1 MDPILVA
8 ADTALVGA
16 MATDTWQQAR
26 AGAVALWR
34 RLHPDRVVAIGSGWL
49 AGPDRFRRRRALR
62 LGGFTVAEEGTPG
75 PIGSAS
81 DGVILSCT

>member
-34 RLHPDRVVAIGSGWL
+34 RLHPDRV
-49 AGPDRFRRRRALR
+49 
-62 LGGFTVAEEGTPG
+62 
-75 PIGSAS
+75 
-81 DGVILSCT
+81 